1 MGRAAAE
8 QAAGERAAAG
18 RAAGV
23 WEVAGREMPLAG
35 AEGDA
40 QQGGVARRAQQAE
53 VEKLAA
59 ASEPVAPWRA
69 WPGAG
74 VVVWHAAAAALPGVA
89 CLPQCRRAR

>member
-1 MGRAAAE
+1 MWRAAAE
-8 QAAGERAAAG
+8 QAAEGRMAAG

-23 WEVAGREMPLAG
+23 WEVAGRETSLAG

-40 QQGGVARRAQQAE
+40 QQGVVARRAQQA
-53 VEKLAA
+53 VAEKLAA
-59 ASEPVAPWRA
+59 ASEAVAPWRA

-74 VVVWHAAAAALPGVA
+74 VVVWQAAAAALPGVA